1 MGTSRH
7 RKNHKQKL
15 KAYKSRMGQTK
26 NKMTKLYQEAM
37 KRQLEQMIA
46 QRKAEENGETSENTQ
61 TNFVEDLKVD
71 TLDNPYIQVVWE
83 DIPENFTQERIKSV
97 KQYFGKKY
105 NSTNVNVITR
115 VKSSDKDDLQT
126 VDVSINISDKNYQA
140 SLIKTLLKQK
150 GNEEEYEKVMKIDS
164 MVENK
169 LLATQEDVTAFKQWY
184 IKKIEF
190 SNFLSYGENQVLD
203 FTKCNGITVVES
215 DPPNFGGKTVLT
227 VDLLMFLF
235 FNTTTKTSKAEEVFN
250 RFSDKNKVSVRGE
263 ITIDGEDY
271 LIVRNLERKLSKAGD
286 WNVKTELDFFKLLP
300 NGEIQNFTG
309 EQRRETEKFIKTSIG
324 EQDDFL
330 MTILTTASNLEDLL
344 ESKPTARGQVLS
356 RFLGLELL
364 KRKEELG
371 KEIYSE
377 FSKSMLS
384 NLYSSEKLKQD
395 IDNYQEKIQ
404 SMTERNLQIDV
415 EIDAV
420 KERIQKGQEYRDGLI
435 SKKHTN
441 IDPEIA
447 RINPTR
453 LEQEIQDYRG
463 KELQYK
469 QQIESI
475 KVVEPKEFYHEDK
488 HDEIKEQIS
497 TTNKQ
502 KAIVD
507 IKIDGLVQ
515 LSKTVSGGMKCE
527 HCGIDLMNAAIT
539 AAKLAE
545 MDSLTNESKKF
556 DEELVELNI
565 KEKSFVQ
572 LKKDF
577 DEYEKNKLIKEK
589 YEANLESAQ
598 LNIKSLTE
606 KLEKYHDVQAK
617 IEENRKIED
626 TLHKATTRLD
636 ELNRE
641 NTQLEKEKGQNNV
654 QIKNFQEN
662 ITKNQSYIQTILEEH
677 EKEKVY
683 KLYLDVFG
691 KNGITKSIMKQ
702 MVPMINQELQKLTQD
717 SSYFKLEV
725 RISDKNEVEFW
736 MIDNGTGVEKLM
748 VSGSGYER
756 SIASLALRAVLSKI
770 CSLPKPNVIVFD
782 EVFGKVSNENLEMV
796 GEFFSKIKEYF
807 PKIFVITHNPLVSN
821 WADSIVKIKKETNIS
836 RVIQ

>member
-1 MGTSRH
+1 MDLF
-7 RKNHKQKL
+7 NPPVEFE
-15 KAYKSRMGQTK
+15 YKHM
-26 NKMTKLYQEAM
+26 E
-37 KRQLEQMIA
+37 I
-46 QRKAEENGETSENTQ
+46 
-61 TNFVEDLKVD
+61 DLKVE
-71 TLDNPYIQVVWE
+71 TLNNPYIQVVWE
-83 DIPENFTQERIKSV
+83 DIPENFTQEKIKSV
-97 KQYFGKKY
+97 KQYFSNKY
-105 NSTNVNVITR
+105 NSTNVNVITK
-115 VKSSDKDDLQT
+115 VKTTDKDELQT
-126 VDVSINISDKNYQA
+126 VDVSVNISDKNYQS
-140 SLIKTLLKQK
+140 SLIKSLLKSK
-150 GNEEEYEKVMKIDS
+150 GHEEEYDKVMKIDGI
-164 MVENK
+164 VESK
-169 LLATQEDVTAFKQWY
+169 LLSQQEEVSAFKQWY

-190 SNFLSYGENQVLD
+190 SNFLSYGEKQVLD
-203 FTKCNGITVVES
+203 FTKCDGITVVES

-235 FNTTTKTSKAEEVFN
+235 FNTTTKTSKAEEIFN
-250 RFSDKNKVSVRGE
+250 RFTKVNNVSVRGE

-271 LIVRNLERKLSKAGD
+271 LIVRNLERKLAKSGD

-309 EQRRETEKFIKTSIG
+309 EQRRETEKFIKSSIG
-324 EQDDFL
+324 EQEDFL

-344 ESKPTARGQVLS
+344 DSKPTARGQVLS

-364 KRKEELG
+364 KKKEEIG
-371 KEIYSE
+371 KEVYSE

-384 NLYSSEKLKQD
+384 NVYSSERLKQD
-395 IDNYQEKIQ
+395 IENFQQQIQ
-404 SMTERNLQIDV
+404 SMTDRNIQIDV
-415 EIDAV
+415 EIEGV
-420 KERIQKGQEYRDGLI
+420 KERIQKGQDYRDGLI
-435 SKKHTN
+435 SKKHTG

-497 TTNKQ
+497 TKFKQ
-502 KAIVD
+502 KSTVD

-515 LSKTVSGGMKCE
+515 LSKTVSGGIKCE
-527 HCGIDLMNAAIT
+527 HCGIDLMNAEIT
-539 AAKLAE
+539 ATKLAE
-545 MDSLTNESKKF
+545 MDSLRQESKLYEK
-556 DEELVELNI
+556 ELEDLNT
-565 KEKSFVQ
+565 KEKGFVQ

-577 DEYEKNKLIKEK
+577 DEYEKNKLIREK
-589 YEANLESAQ
+589 YEANLESTQ
-598 LNIKSLTE
+598 LNIKSLNE

-617 IEENRKIED
+617 IEENRKIDE
-626 TLHKATTRLD
+626 TLNKATVRLD

-662 ITKNQSYIQTILEEH
+662 ITKNQSYIQTILEEQ
-677 EKEKVY
+677 EKEKIY
-683 KLYLDVFG
+683 KLYVDVFG
-691 KNGITKSIMKQ
+691 KNGISKSIMKQ

-717 SSYFKLEV
+717 SSYFRLEV
-725 RISDKNEVEFW
+725 RISEKNEVEFW
-736 MIDNGTGVEKLM
+736 MIDNGTGIEKLM
-748 VSGSGYER
+748 ASGSGYER

-782 EVFGKVSNENLEMV
+782 EVFGKVSNENLDMV
-796 GEFFSKIKEYF
+796 GEFFTKIKEYF

-821 WADSIVKIKKETNIS
+821 WADCVVKVKKENNVS

>member
-1 MGTSRH
+1 MDLFNPPIEF
-7 RKNHKQKL
+7 KYN
-15 KAYKSRMGQTK
+15 YM
-26 NKMTKLYQEAM
+26 E
-37 KRQLEQMIA
+37 I
-46 QRKAEENGETSENTQ
+46 
-61 TNFVEDLKVD
+61 DLKVD

-105 NSTNVNVITR
+105 NSTNVNVITK

-371 KEIYSE
+371 KEVYSE

-404 SMTERNLQIDV
+404 SMTDRNLQIDV
-415 EIDAV
+415 EIDVV

-441 IDPEIA
+441 IDPEIS

-463 KELQYK
+463 KELQFK

-502 KAIVD
+502 KAMVD

-545 MDSLTNESKKF
+545 MDSLRNESKKF
-556 DEELVELNI
+556 EEELVELNM

-577 DEYEKNKLIKEK
+577 DEYEKNKLIREK
-589 YEANLESAQ
+589 YEANLESTQ
-598 LNIKSLTE
+598 LNIKSLND

>member
-1 MGTSRH
+1 M
-7 RKNHKQKL
+7 
-15 KAYKSRMGQTK
+15 
-26 NKMTKLYQEAM
+26 E
-37 KRQLEQMIA
+37 I
-46 QRKAEENGETSENTQ
+46 
-61 TNFVEDLKVD
+61 DLKVD

-105 NSTNVNVITR
+105 NSTNVNVITK

-395 IDNYQEKIQ
+395 IDNYKEKIQ
-404 SMTERNLQIDV
+404 SMTDRNLQIDV
-415 EIDAV
+415 EIDVV

-441 IDPEIA
+441 IDPEIS

-463 KELQYK
+463 KELQFK

-502 KAIVD
+502 KAMVD

-545 MDSLTNESKKF
+545 MDSLRNESKKF
-556 DEELVELNI
+556 EEELVELNI

-577 DEYEKNKLIKEK
+577 DEYEKNKLIREK
-589 YEANLESAQ
+589 YEANLESTQ
-598 LNIKSLTE
+598 LNIKSLND

>member
-1 MGTSRH
+1 MDLFNPPIEFRY
-7 RKNHKQKL
+7 N
-15 KAYKSRMGQTK
+15 YM
-26 NKMTKLYQEAM
+26 E
-37 KRQLEQMIA
+37 I
-46 QRKAEENGETSENTQ
+46 
-61 TNFVEDLKVD
+61 DLKVE

-105 NSTNVNVITR
+105 NSTNVNVVTR
-115 VKSSDKDDLQT
+115 VKTSDKDDLQT

-140 SLIKTLLKQK
+140 SLIKSLLKQK
-150 GNEEEYEKVMKIDS
+150 GNEEEFEKVMKIDS

-169 LLATQEDVTAFKQWY
+169 LLATQEDNTAFKQWY

-250 RFSDKNKVSVRGE
+250 RFSDKNKVFVRGE

-271 LIVRNLERKLSKAGD
+271 LIVRNLERKLSKSGE

-371 KEIYSE
+371 KEVYSE

-395 IDNYQEKIQ
+395 IDNYQEQIQ
-404 SMTERNLQIDV
+404 TMTDRNLQIDV
-415 EIDAV
+415 EIDLV
-420 KERIQKGQEYRDGLI
+420 KERIQKGQEYRDGLV
-435 SKKHTN
+435 SKKHTG

-453 LEQEIQDYRG
+453 LEQEIQEYRG

-488 HDEIKEQIS
+488 HDEIKEQQS
-497 TTNKQ
+497 TKYKQ
-502 KAIVD
+502 KSTVD
-507 IKIDGLVQ
+507 IKIDGLVE
-515 LSKTVSGGMKCE
+515 LSKTVSGGIKCE
-527 HCGIDLMNAAIT
+527 HCGIDLMNAEIT
-539 AAKLAE
+539 ATKLAE
-545 MDSLTNESKKF
+545 MDSLRNESKTY
-556 DEELVELNI
+556 EQELTELTT
-565 KEKSFVQ
+565 KEKEFVQ

-577 DEYEKNKLIKEK
+577 DEYEKNKLIREK
-589 YEANLESAQ
+589 YEANLESTQ
-598 LNIKSLTE
+598 LNIKSLNE

-617 IEENRKIED
+617 IEENKKIDE
-626 TLHKATTRLD
+626 TLQKATTRLD

-662 ITKNQSYIQTILEEH
+662 ITKNQSYIQTIIEEQ
-677 EKEKVY
+677 EREKVY

-736 MIDNGTGVEKLM
+736 MIDNGTGIEKLM
-748 VSGSGYER
+748 ASGSGYER

-821 WADSIVKIKKETNIS
+821 WADSVVKIKKESNIS
-836 RVIQ
+836 KVIQ

>member
-1 MGTSRH
+1 MDLF
-7 RKNHKQKL
+7 NPPIEFQ
-15 KAYKSRMGQTK
+15 
-26 NKMTKLYQEAM
+26 YQYME
-37 KRQLEQMIA
+37 I
-46 QRKAEENGETSENTQ
+46 
-61 TNFVEDLKVD
+61 DLNVD

-97 KQYFGKKY
+97 KQYFNKKY
-105 NSTNVNVITR
+105 NSTNVNVITK
-115 VKSSDKDDLQT
+115 VKPSDKDDLQT
-126 VDVSINISDKNYQA
+126 IDVSINISDKNYQA
-140 SLIKTLLKQK
+140 SLVKSLLKQK
-150 GNEEEYEKVMKIDS
+150 GNEDDYDKVMKIDS

-169 LLATQEDVTAFKQWY
+169 LLTLQEEVTAFKQWY

-203 FTKCNGITVVES
+203 FTKCDGITVVES

-235 FNTTTKTSKAEEVFN
+235 FNTTTKTSKAEEIFN
-250 RFSDKNKVSVRGE
+250 RFTDKNKVSVRGE

-271 LIVRNLERKLSKAGD
+271 LIVRNVERKLSKAGE
-286 WNVKTELDFFKLLP
+286 WNVKTELDFFKKLP
-300 NGEIQNFTG
+300 NGELQNFTG
-309 EQRRETEKFIKTSIG
+309 EQRRETEKFIKSSIG
-324 EQDDFL
+324 EQEDFL
-330 MTILTTASNLEDLL
+330 MTILTTASNLEDLI

-364 KRKEELG
+364 KKKEELG
-371 KEIYSE
+371 KEVYSE
-377 FSKSMLS
+377 FSKSMIS
-384 NLYSSEKLKQD
+384 NVYSSEKLKQD
-395 IDNYQEKIQ
+395 IENYQTQIQ
-404 SMTERNLQIDV
+404 NLTERNTQIDV
-415 EIDAV
+415 EIDVV
-420 KERIQKGQEYRDGLI
+420 KERIQKGQDYRDGLI

-463 KELQYK
+463 KELQFK

-502 KAIVD
+502 KAMVD
-507 IKIDGLVQ
+507 IKIEDLVK
-515 LSKTVSGGMKCE
+515 LSKTVSGGIMCE

-545 MDSLTNESKKF
+545 MDSLRNESKKF
-556 DEELVELNI
+556 EEELVELNI
-565 KEKSFVQ
+565 KEKAFVQ

-598 LNIKSLTE
+598 LNTKSLVE
-606 KLEKYHDVQAK
+606 KLEKYHNIQAM
-617 IEENRKIED
+617 IEENRKIEEQ
-626 TLHKATTRLD
+626 LNKATTRLD

-641 NTQLEKEKGQNNV
+641 NTQLEREKGQNNL
-654 QIKNFQEN
+654 QIKNHQDN
-662 ITKNQSYIQTILEEH
+662 ITKNQSFIQTIIEEQ
-677 EKEKVY
+677 EKEKIY
-683 KLYLDVFG
+683 KLYLDAFG

-725 RISDKNEVEFW
+725 RISEKNEVEFW
-736 MIDNGTGVEKLM
+736 MIDNGTGIEKLM
-748 VSGSGYER
+748 ASGSGYER

-770 CSLPKPNVIVFD
+770 CSLPKPNIIVFD

-796 GEFFSKIKEYF
+796 GEFFTKIKEYF

-821 WADSIVKIKKETNIS
+821 WSDSIVKIKKESNIS

>member
-1 MGTSRH
+1 MDLFNPPIEF
-7 RKNHKQKL
+7 KYN
-15 KAYKSRMGQTK
+15 YM
-26 NKMTKLYQEAM
+26 E
-37 KRQLEQMIA
+37 I
-46 QRKAEENGETSENTQ
+46 
-61 TNFVEDLKVD
+61 DLKVD

-105 NSTNVNVITR
+105 SSTNVNVITK

-371 KEIYSE
+371 KEVYSE

-404 SMTERNLQIDV
+404 SMTDRNLQIDV
-415 EIDAV
+415 EIDVV

-441 IDPEIA
+441 IDPEIS

-463 KELQYK
+463 KELQFK

-502 KAIVD
+502 KAMVD

-545 MDSLTNESKKF
+545 MDSLRNESKKF
-556 DEELVELNI
+556 EEELVELNI

-577 DEYEKNKLIKEK
+577 DEYEKNKLIREK
-589 YEANLESAQ
+589 YEANLESTQ
-598 LNIKSLTE
+598 LNIKSLND

>member
-1 MGTSRH
+1 M
-7 RKNHKQKL
+7 
-15 KAYKSRMGQTK
+15 
-26 NKMTKLYQEAM
+26 E
-37 KRQLEQMIA
+37 I
-46 QRKAEENGETSENTQ
+46 
-61 TNFVEDLKVD
+61 DLKVE
-71 TLDNPYIQVVWE
+71 TLNNPYIQVVWE
-83 DIPENFTQERIKSV
+83 DIPENFTQEKIKSV
-97 KQYFGKKY
+97 KQYFSNKY
-105 NSTNVNVITR
+105 NSTNVNVITK
-115 VKSSDKDDLQT
+115 VKTTDKDELQT
-126 VDVSINISDKNYQA
+126 VDVSVNISDKNYQA
-140 SLIKTLLKQK
+140 SLIKSLLKSK
-150 GNEEEYEKVMKIDS
+150 GHEEEYDKVMKIDGI
-164 MVENK
+164 VEGK
-169 LLATQEDVTAFKQWY
+169 LLAQQEEVSAFKQWY

-190 SNFLSYGENQVLD
+190 SNFLSYGEKQVLD
-203 FTKCNGITVVES
+203 FTKCDGITVVES

-235 FNTTTKTSKAEEVFN
+235 FNTTTKTSKAEEIFN
-250 RFSDKNKVSVRGE
+250 RFTKVNNVSVRGE

-271 LIVRNLERKLSKAGD
+271 LIVRNLERKLAKSGD

-309 EQRRETEKFIKTSIG
+309 EQRRETEKFIKSSIG
-324 EQDDFL
+324 EQEDFL

-344 ESKPTARGQVLS
+344 DSKPTARGQVLS

-364 KRKEELG
+364 KKKEEIG
-371 KEIYSE
+371 KEVYSE

-384 NLYSSEKLKQD
+384 NVYSSERLKQD
-395 IDNYQEKIQ
+395 IENFQQQIQ
-404 SMTERNLQIDV
+404 SMTDRNIQIDV
-415 EIDAV
+415 EIEGV
-420 KERIQKGQEYRDGLI
+420 KERIQKGQDYRDGLI
-435 SKKHTN
+435 SKKHTG

-497 TTNKQ
+497 TKFKQ
-502 KAIVD
+502 KSTVD

-515 LSKTVSGGMKCE
+515 LSKTVSGGIKCE
-527 HCGIDLMNAAIT
+527 HCGIDLMNAEIT
-539 AAKLAE
+539 ATKLAE
-545 MDSLTNESKKF
+545 MDSLRQESKLYEK
-556 DEELVELNI
+556 ELEDLNT
-565 KEKSFVQ
+565 KEKGFVQ

-577 DEYEKNKLIKEK
+577 DEYEKNKLIREK
-589 YEANLESAQ
+589 YEANLESTQ
-598 LNIKSLTE
+598 LNIKSLNE

-617 IEENRKIED
+617 IEENRKIDE
-626 TLHKATTRLD
+626 TLNKATVRLD

-662 ITKNQSYIQTILEEH
+662 ITKNQSYIQTILEEQ
-677 EKEKVY
+677 EKEKIY
-683 KLYLDVFG
+683 KLYVDVFG
-691 KNGITKSIMKQ
+691 KNGISKSIMKQ

-717 SSYFKLEV
+717 SSYFRLEV
-725 RISDKNEVEFW
+725 RISEKNEVEFW
-736 MIDNGTGVEKLM
+736 MIDNGTGIEKLM
-748 VSGSGYER
+748 ASGSGYER

-782 EVFGKVSNENLEMV
+782 EVFGKVSNENLDMV
-796 GEFFSKIKEYF
+796 GEFFTKIKEYF

-821 WADSIVKIKKETNIS
+821 WADCVVKVKKENNVS

>member
-1 MGTSRH
+1 MDLF
-7 RKNHKQKL
+7 NPQIEFN
-15 KAYKSRMGQTK
+15 YNYM
-26 NKMTKLYQEAM
+26 E
-37 KRQLEQMIA
+37 I
-46 QRKAEENGETSENTQ
+46 
-61 TNFVEDLKVD
+61 DLKVE
-71 TLDNPYIQVVWE
+71 TFDNPYIQVLWE

-97 KQYFGKKY
+97 KQYFIKKY

-140 SLIKTLLKQK
+140 SLIKSLLKIK
-150 GNEEEYEKVMKIDS
+150 GNEEEYDKVMKIDS

-169 LLATQEDVTAFKQWY
+169 LLATQEDNIAFKQWY

-271 LIVRNLERKLSKAGD
+271 LIVRNLERKLSKAGE

-364 KRKEELG
+364 KQKEELG
-371 KEIYSE
+371 KEVYSE

-384 NLYSSEKLKQD
+384 NVYSSEKLKQD
-395 IDNYQEKIQ
+395 IDTYQEKIQ
-404 SMTERNLQIDV
+404 LMTDRNTQIDV
-415 EIDAV
+415 EIETV
-420 KERIQKGQEYRDGLI
+420 KDRIQKGQEYRDGLI
-435 SKKHTN
+435 SKKHTG

-453 LEQEIQDYRG
+453 LEQEIQEYRG

-488 HDEIKEQIS
+488 HDEIKEQQS
-497 TTNKQ
+497 TKYKQ
-502 KAIVD
+502 KSTVD

-515 LSKTVSGGMKCE
+515 LSKTVSGGIKCE
-527 HCGIDLMNAAIT
+527 HCGINLMNAEIT

-545 MDSLTNESKKF
+545 MDSLRNESKTY
-556 DEELVELNI
+556 EQELTELTN
-565 KEKSFVQ
+565 KEKQFVQ

-577 DEYEKNKLIKEK
+577 DEYEKNKLIREK
-589 YEANLESAQ
+589 YEANLESTQ
-598 LNIKSLTE
+598 LNIKSLNE
-606 KLEKYHDVQAK
+606 KLVKYHDVQAK
-617 IEENRKIED
+617 IEENRKIDE
-626 TLHKATTRLD
+626 TLNKATTRLD
-636 ELNRE
+636 ELNSE

-662 ITKNQSYIQTILEEH
+662 ITKNQSYIQTILEEQ
-677 EKEKVY
+677 EKEKIY

-725 RISDKNEVEFW
+725 KISEKNEVEFW

-748 VSGSGYER
+748 ASGSGYER

-796 GEFFSKIKEYF
+796 GEFFTKIKEYF

-821 WADSIVKIKKETNIS
+821 WADSIVKIKKESNIS

>member
-1 MGTSRH
+1 MDLFNPPIEF
-7 RKNHKQKL
+7 KYDYMEIN
-15 KAYKSRMGQTK
+15 
-26 NKMTKLYQEAM
+26 
-37 KRQLEQMIA
+37 
-46 QRKAEENGETSENTQ
+46 
-61 TNFVEDLKVD
+61 LKVD

-140 SLIKTLLKQK
+140 SLIKSLLKLK

-169 LLATQEDVTAFKQWY
+169 LLATQEDVVAFKQWY

-371 KEIYSE
+371 KEVYSE

-384 NLYSSEKLKQD
+384 NVYSSEKLKQD
-395 IDNYQEKIQ
+395 IDNYQEQIQ
-404 SMTERNLQIDV
+404 TMTDRNTQIDV
-415 EIDAV
+415 EIEAV
-420 KERIQKGQEYRDGLI
+420 KERIQKGQEYRDGLV
-435 SKKHTN
+435 SKKHN
-441 IDPEIA
+441 GIDPEIA

-453 LEQEIQDYRG
+453 LEQEIQEYRG

-488 HDEIKEQIS
+488 HDEIKEQQS
-497 TTNKQ
+497 TKYKQ
-502 KAIVD
+502 KSTVD

-515 LSKTVSGGMKCE
+515 LSKTVSGGIKCE
-527 HCGIDLMNAAIT
+527 HCGIDLMNAEIT

-545 MDSLTNESKKF
+545 MDSLRNESKTY
-556 DEELVELNI
+556 EQELTELTT
-565 KEKSFVQ
+565 KEKEFVQ

-577 DEYEKNKLIKEK
+577 DEYEKNKLIREK
-589 YEANLESAQ
+589 YEANLESTQ
-598 LNIKSLTE
+598 LNIKSLNE

-617 IEENRKIED
+617 IEENRKIDE
-626 TLHKATTRLD
+626 TLQKATTRLD

-662 ITKNQSYIQTILEEH
+662 ITKNQSYIQTILEEQ
-677 EKEKVY
+677 EKEKIY

-725 RISDKNEVEFW
+725 RISEKNEVEFW

-748 VSGSGYER
+748 ASGSGYER

-796 GEFFSKIKEYF
+796 GEFFTKIKEYF

-821 WADSIVKIKKETNIS
+821 WADSIVKIKKESNIS

>member
-1 MGTSRH
+1 MDLFNPPIEF
-7 RKNHKQKL
+7 KYN
-15 KAYKSRMGQTK
+15 YM
-26 NKMTKLYQEAM
+26 E
-37 KRQLEQMIA
+37 I
-46 QRKAEENGETSENTQ
+46 
-61 TNFVEDLKVD
+61 DLKVD

-441 IDPEIA
+441 IAPEIA